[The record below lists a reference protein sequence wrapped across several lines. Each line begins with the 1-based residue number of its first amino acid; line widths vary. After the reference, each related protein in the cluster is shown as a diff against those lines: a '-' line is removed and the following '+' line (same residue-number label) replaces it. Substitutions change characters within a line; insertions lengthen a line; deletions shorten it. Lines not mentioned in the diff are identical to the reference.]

1 MPMHTNTSEL
11 PAAGPS
17 LKKGVLFYLIMVALF
32 SIGLY
37 QVMNSG
43 QRLENHSWTQI
54 TSTSEL
60 KTKPLGMVS
69 GTAVSAGMF
78 EEVLHQ
84 FLSNLTHPLS
94 IALLQIII
102 IISISRIFS
111 YLMRLLGQ
119 PTVIGEIIAG
129 IFLGP
134 SVFGSA
140 MPLIWS
146 SVFPIASLPNLH
158 SISTIGLSLFMFII
172 GLELDIS
179 LLNKRI
185 QTALFVSHASILIPF
200 LMGVFLAY
208 QLYSDFAPGGISFLT
223 FGLFIG
229 VSMSIT
235 AFPVLARIIQE
246 RGLSRTPLGV
256 MAITC
261 AATDDISAWCILAI
275 VIAIAKAGNVG
286 SALFTLL
293 LAVGYVL
300 IMFRLIKP
308 FMKKL
313 SEKFVFR
320 GQITRPY
327 VAMSILVLLVSA
339 YVAEVIGIHA
349 LFGAFL
355 AGVTIPHD
363 PKIKEALRQKIED
376 VSLLLFLPVFFAFT
390 GLRTQI
396 GLLVSDGL
404 WGVCLLV
411 LLVAV
416 AGKVFGTVV
425 ASKLMNQTWKNSFSL
440 GVLMNTRGLM
450 ELVVLNIG
458 YDLGIISPEIFVVL
472 VIMAIATTLMTG
484 PLLNLIDRIWPEPMQ
499 AIAVPAAGHEEE
511 LH

>member
-1 MPMHTNTSEL
+1 MHTHTTEL
-11 PAAGPS
+11 PASGPS
-17 LKKGVLFYLIMVALF
+17 LKKGVLFYLAMVALF
-32 SIGLY
+32 SFGLY
-37 QVMNSG
+37 QLMRSG
-43 QRLENHSWTQI
+43 QKLENHSWTQI
-54 TSTSEL
+54 TQASET
-60 KTKPLGMVS
+60 KTQPLGFSPVTPVS
-69 GTAVSAGMF
+69 PAMMD
-78 EEVLHQ
+78 EVLHQ

-185 QTALFVSHASILIPF
+185 QTALFVSHASILVPF

-208 QLYSDFAPGGISFLT
+208 GLYSDFAPGGISFVT
-223 FGLFIG
+223 FGLFMG

-261 AATDDISAWCILAI
+261 AATDDISAWCILAV

-286 SALFTLL
+286 SAIFTLL

-300 IMFRLIKP
+300 IMFKVIKP
-308 FMKKL
+308 FMKNL

-327 VAMSILVLLVSA
+327 VAMSILILLVSA

-404 WGVCLLV
+404 WSVCLLV

-458 YDLGIISPEIFVVL
+458 YDLGIISPEMFVVL
-472 VIMAIATTLMTG
+472 VLMAIATTLMTG
-484 PLLNLIDRIWPEPMQ
+484 PLLNLLDIIWPEKHNPET
-499 AIAVPAAGHEEE
+499 VPILNQEAEPD
-511 LH
+511 